1 MAEFASPF
9 QGNID
14 RKISKDELI
23 QAVRIDIAAEL
34 EAMFLYDSHAN
45 ATDDPI
51 ARDILMDIRDEEK
64 LHLGQL
70 IKLLEYL
77 DPEGANHFMEGYN
90 EAIETINEDKGQES
104 VATFPSTIGSLKK

>member
-1 MAEFASPF
+1 MADFANPF

-14 RKISKDELI
+14 KKISKEELI
-23 QAVRIDIAAEL
+23 QAVRIDIASEL

-45 ATDDPI
+45 ATDDEI
-51 ARDILMDIRDEEK
+51 AKAILIDIRDEEK

-77 DPEGANHFMEGYN
+77 DPDGADHFMEGYN
-90 EAIETINEDKGQES
+90 EAIEMINEGKETRGS
-104 VATFPSTIGSLKK
+104 FPSTIGSLKK